1 MPKLVLDLDQTLIS
15 AEADEEYDF
24 KKYQKKALLFDF
36 YDMDG
41 YYLVFARPF
50 LQEFLDY
57 AFANFEVSIWTAA
70 TKDYA
75 LFIIDHI
82 ILAGKSERKLD
93 WIFFS
98 YHCDISEKL
107 GKGTKDLSILWD
119 EYHLPGFNK
128 NNTIILDDYD
138 EVCSTQP
145 ENCISAKPFF
155 FTDKNSE
162 KDTFLRDL
170 IPVLADIKKHM
181 ESGGQKPADL
191 AKKLTRN

>member
-36 YDMDG
+36 HDMDG
-41 YYLVFARPF
+41 YYLVFERPH

-57 AFANFEVSIWTAA
+57 AFANFDVSIWTAA

-75 LFIIDHI
+75 LFIIDRI
-82 ILAGKSERKLD
+82 ILAGKPERKLD

-107 GKGTKDLSILWD
+107 GNGTKDLSLLWD
-119 EYHLPGFNK
+119 LYHLPGFNK
-128 NNTIILDDYD
+128 NNTVILDDYD
-138 EVCSTQP
+138 EVCETQP
-145 ENCISAKPFF
+145 KNCIIAKPFF

-162 KDTFLRDL
+162 KDTFLKDL
-170 IPVLADIKKHM
+170 IPVLGNVKKHM
-181 ESGGQKPADL
+181 ESGGENPGKK
-191 AKKLTRN
+191 AKKYIKK